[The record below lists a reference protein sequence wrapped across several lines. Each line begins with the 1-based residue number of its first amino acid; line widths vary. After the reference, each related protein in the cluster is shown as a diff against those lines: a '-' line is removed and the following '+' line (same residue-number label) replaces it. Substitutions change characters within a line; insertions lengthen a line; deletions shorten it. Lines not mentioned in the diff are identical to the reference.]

1 MKEFLVDFFANNANF
16 ILFLHVVSAMV
27 WVGGMIAIRLAV
39 HPAMMSI
46 EKNKLR
52 MNKTLLIM
60 QNFFKIVRIFIGIL
74 LVTAVFL
81 SVGLGFKA
89 GDPSLYVIV
98 HIKESIWLVMTIL
111 FIIMYIKRN
120 KAEKYF
126 LSGDMD
132 NAKAQLAPLAKWM
145 IPVNIVLGLIALAL
159 GGTLRG
165 F

>member
-1 MKEFLVDFFANNANF
+1 
-16 ILFLHVVSAMV
+16 
-27 WVGGMIAIRLAV
+27 
-39 HPAMMSI
+39 
-46 EKNKLR
+46 
-52 MNKTLLIM
+52 M